1 MLNLSAMTREQLEAM
16 VVAGQ
21 RQAKRK
27 LTMKVSKAGAM
38 SIYGFGRWPVTLY
51 KAQWLAVMDMAEDIA
66 QFLEANDSLLSQ
78 GKDDPTF
85 TKAEA
90 E

>member
-1 MLNLSAMTREQLEAM
+1 MNLSAMTREQLEAM
-16 VVAGQ
+16 VLAGQ

-51 KAQWLAVMDMAEDIA
+51 KAQWLQVVEMAEDITA
-66 QFLEANDSLLSQ
+66 FLEANDSLLSQ
-78 GKDDPTF
+78 GKGDENFAKPD
-85 TKAEA
+85 AE
-90 E
+90 

>member
-1 MLNLSAMTREQLEAM
+1 MNLSAMTREQLEAM
-16 VVAGQ
+16 VIASQ

-27 LTMKVSKAGAM
+27 LTMKVSKSGAM

-51 KAQWLAVMDMAEDIA
+51 KAQWLSVVDMGDDIR

-78 GKDDPTF
+78 GKDDENF
-85 TKAEA
+85 AKVEA